1 MRNFTK
7 LVALAIGMIGY
18 SATSFAQTDV
28 KTDQASASAT
38 IITPITIAKVNDMSF
53 GNIVST
59 ATGGTV
65 ILSTASGRTESGV
78 QLGAVA
84 GTVTAASYT
93 VTGQSGYAYTVT
105 LPADGYEITTGAAG
119 PTETMTLTNFNSSST
134 GNLTAASFT
143 LSVGATLNVVANQA
157 AGDYTN
163 ATPFDVSVN
172 YN

>member
-7 LVALAIGMIGY
+7 LVALTIGMIGY

-65 ILSTASGRTESGV
+65 ILSTAGGRTESGV

-119 PTETMTLTNFNSSST
+119 
-134 GNLTAASFT
+134 
-143 LSVGATLNVVANQA
+143 
-157 AGDYTN
+157 
-163 ATPFDVSVN
+163 
-172 YN
+172 